1 MDNQDV
7 LIQRNGTIANIILN
21 RVQRHNSLVPSFLQ
35 ALKDA
40 FSSLGADDSVSVI
53 KLTSTAKSFSTGG
66 DLLAFYEH
74 RSNPEP
80 YAQDIVGLLNQTM
93 ATMIECPKPIVAVVN
108 GQVTG
113 GSMGL
118 ILGSDIV
125 LVSERA
131 SFTPYYVEV
140 GFSPDGGW
148 STLLN
153 DVIGYQRA
161 KVIQLLNKAIS
172 PEDAVAW
179 GLAFEKIY
187 SAEIDAAASA
197 LCESLSSKKPKTLS
211 STKHMTRYPDY
222 KQRLESELQA
232 FCQLVVT
239 DDAQQGLKAF
249 LEDLKD

>member
-7 LIQRNGTIANIILN
+7 LIQRDGTIATVKLN
-21 RVQRHNSLVPSFLQ
+21 RVGRHNSLVPSFLQ
-35 ALKDA
+35 ALVDA
-40 FSSLGADDSVSVI
+40 FSTLGADDSVSVI
-53 KLTSTAKSFSTGG
+53 KLTSAAKSFSTGG

-74 RSNPEP
+74 RENPEP
-80 YAQDIVGLLNQTM
+80 YAQEIVGLLNQTII
-93 ATMIECPKPIVAVVN
+93 AMIECPKPIVAVVN

-118 ILGSDIV
+118 VLGSDIV

-172 PEDAVAW
+172 ADDALSW

-187 SAEIDAAASA
+187 SAEIDAASAA
-197 LCESLSSKKPKTLS
+197 LCESLSSKKGKTLA
-211 STKHMTRYPDY
+211 STKRMARYPDY
-222 KQRLESELQA
+222 QQRLDAELQA

-239 DDAQQGLKAF
+239 EDAQQGLKDF
-249 LEDLKD
+249 LDGLKQ